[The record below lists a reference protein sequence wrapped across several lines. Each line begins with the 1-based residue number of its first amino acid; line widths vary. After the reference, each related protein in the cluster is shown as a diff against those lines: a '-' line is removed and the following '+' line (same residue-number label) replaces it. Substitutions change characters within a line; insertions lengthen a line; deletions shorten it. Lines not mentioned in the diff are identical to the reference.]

1 MASHA
6 QTLARLSLDLG
17 ARPPP
22 PPSAARRRR
31 AVALCARATASADAS
46 APPAAPSFERDFR
59 SLAAACAP
67 AAAVVAART
76 PLGRGLVAAR
86 AVAPGEPL
94 LEVDEAFLLCVADE
108 PAAGGAHARRVL
120 ADFQALHGPLPPPL
134 LAALG
139 DASLDWGA
147 RLAALVLHLRAR
159 GAGPWRHY
167 ARLIPA
173 PADFSV
179 LSHFEP
185 AEQAALQVP
194 ALAALA
200 RREREQLAALHA
212 SLFAPSGRLGALGL
226 APAGVEDTRW
236 ALAAVN
242 SRCFSETSPAGE
254 RLSLAVPAA
263 DMANHS
269 ARPNAAFAYDA
280 AVGVFRLT
288 AITALAPGEEA
299 LITYGC
305 EGKSSAALMRDYG
318 FVTPANF
325 NDRLPFSAGDDAAS
339 RAEAAARGGSG
350 SDAAAAPRLHAGAL
364 MRAWGLEGAAG
375 GAVGAFELA
384 GDSAPAALARDDSDE
399 RQRQRRRAATLLSLA
414 PFLYGLPAGGGT
426 AVEPPLSESGLAA
439 ERAAAAALR
448 AQARSMLAALPTT
461 TAEDEA
467 ALRAGGL
474 GARAAAA
481 VAARLEHKRLAA
493 AAEEGLGRYFDS
505 L

>member
-6 QTLARLSLDLG
+6 QALARLRLDLG
-17 ARPPP
+17 ARPP

-31 AVALCARATASADAS
+31 AAVLCARPTAASADAS
-46 APPAAPSFERDFR
+46 APPATPSFERDFH

-67 AAAVVAART
+67 GAAVVAAPT

-86 AVAPGEPL
+86 AVAPGEPF
-94 LEVDEAFLLCVADE
+94 LEVDEAFLLCVADD
-108 PAAGGAHARRVL
+108 PAAGGAHARRAL

-159 GAGPWRHY
+159 DAGPWRLY

-179 LSHFEP
+179 LSHYEP
-185 AEQAALQVP
+185 GEQAALQVP

-200 RREREQLAALHA
+200 RREREQLAALHGA
-212 SLFAPSGRLGALGL
+212 LFAPGGSLGTLGL
-226 APAGVEDTRW
+226 APVGVEDTRW

-242 SRCFSETSPAGE
+242 SRCFSETTPAGE

-269 ARPNAAFAYDA
+269 ARPNAAFAYDIA
-280 AVGVFRLT
+280 AGVFRLT

-299 LITYGC
+299 LIAYGC

-339 RAEAAARGGSG
+339 RA
-350 SDAAAAPRLHAGAL
+350 AAAAASGGSSAAPPRLHAGAL
-364 MRAWGLEGAAG
+364 MAAWGLAGVAG
-375 GAVGAFELA
+375 GAAGAFELA

-399 RQRQRRRAATLLSLA
+399 RQRQRRRAATLLSLG

-426 AVEPPLSESGLAA
+426 AVEPPLGEAGLAA

-461 TAEDEA
+461 IAEDEA

-474 GARAAAA
+474 GARGAAA

-493 AAEEGLGRYFDS
+493 AAAEDLGRYFDS